1 MAFLKKKEKEFAE
14 AIIKT
19 AAGLSTKTM
28 CVVCEGDG
36 YGNLV
41 CCFWN

>member
-1 MAFLKKKEKEFAE
+1 MASDGFSEEKGER
-14 AIIKT
+14 KT

-28 CVVCEGDG
+28 CVVSEGDG